1 MKSEVYFVEANVAPN
16 AGICLWVRPY
26 ESLIHGSCKIE
37 MILVPSEILQPGII
51 LRAVYD
57 SDKYRDEIFS
67 AFFAD
72 ITIVPPKLESNMLE
86 DNLEK
91 DLELLKVVL
100 GDYARRF

>member
-1 MKSEVYFVEANVAPN
+1 
-16 AGICLWVRPY
+16 
-26 ESLIHGSCKIE
+26 
-37 MILVPSEILQPGII
+37 
-51 LRAVYD
+51 VYD

-72 ITIVPPKLESNMLE
+72 ITIVPPKLESSMLE